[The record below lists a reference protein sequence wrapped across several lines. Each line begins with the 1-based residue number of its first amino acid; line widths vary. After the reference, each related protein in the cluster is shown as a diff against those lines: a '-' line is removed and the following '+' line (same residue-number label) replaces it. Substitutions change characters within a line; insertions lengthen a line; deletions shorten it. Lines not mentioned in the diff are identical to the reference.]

1 MHTIRP
7 ENNSLKNNINL
18 LIQPISPKRMK
29 EVLITQS
36 CLTICN
42 PMDCSLPGSS
52 VHGILQARVLEWVAM
67 LPPGDLPNPGMEP
80 PSLTPLVLAGDS
92 LSLVPGR
99 LYACMLCLVAQS
111 CLTLCDSM
119 DHSPSGSSVQGEF
132 LGKNTGVGCHAL
144 LQGIFST
151 QGSNPGFLHCRWIF
165 YHLSHHISLKY
176 WSGFPFPSPG
186 DLLNPR
192 IKSLSPALQAG
203 SLLSEPPGNLFLSQK
218 TKQNKNPMPKTH
230 NEIIITA

>member
-1 MHTIRP
+1 MSHPVAPWTVARQA
-7 ENNSLKNNINL
+7 SLSMGFSR
-18 LIQPISPKRMK
+18 QEYWS
-29 EVLITQS
+29 E
-36 CLTICN
+36 
-42 PMDCSLPGSS
+42 LPCP
-52 VHGILQARVLEWVAM
+52 
-67 LPPGDLPNPGMEP
+67 PPGRLPNPGMEP

-165 YHLSHHISLKY
+165 YHISHHISLKY
-176 WSGFPFPSPG
+176 WSG
-186 DLLNPR
+186 
-192 IKSLSPALQAG
+192 
-203 SLLSEPPGNLFLSQK
+203 
-218 TKQNKNPMPKTH
+218 
-230 NEIIITA
+230 